1 MDKATRTH
9 IRNILWSVKKIKKV
23 LNNISN
29 VVIDQK
35 NVFLEYPVS
44 NDSDAQ
50 WSVNQLVFHKMF
62 LTIVEE
68 TLANS
73 PEQVTDIFI
82 SKYLNGY
89 PNKEN
94 ALVASE
100 IHLSESTIKRYDKEF
115 LQEIAIRLGWL
126 SV

>member
-44 NDSDAQ
+44 NDSDVQ

-73 PEQVTDIFI
+73 PEQVTDIFT

-100 IHLSESTIKRYDKEF
+100 VHLSESTIKRYDKEF